1 MPSTIW
7 SRCWRGLTCRIDPKL
22 LEILRC
28 PVAVHYTDKGD
39 DPGKL
44 DLVREYWLVSADSGY
59 KYPIIDGI
67 PKMLIEEGA
76 RWKDTDIEDLPVP
89 PPNDP
94 VYAVAEEALTPEM
107 QALAAALAEKAD
119 TSREEAAAT
128 LRETAQGIRSEA
140 AAADGSLNG
149 RADAIATGLENA
161 AKVVKGEAAPVQV
174 PVETDSGVRWMLVA
188 FIFAV
193 GLVLGLLLRGGRN
206 KS

>member
-1 MPSTIW
+1 MATI
-7 SRCWRGLTCRIDPKL
+7 TQIDPKL

-107 QALAAALAEKAD
+107 QSL
-119 TSREEAAAT
+119 AAT
-128 LRETAQGIRSEA
+128 LQGRADDTRKTVAQQLKEA
-140 AAADGSLNG
+140 AQSIRQEASQANG
-149 RADAIATGLENA
+149 GGAINTRADAIATGLDNA
-161 AKVVKGEAAPVQV
+161 ADVVNGNPPATPV
-174 PVETDSGVRWMLVA
+174 PTPAKSGTNWTLVA
-188 FIFAV
+188 FLFV
-193 GLVLGLLLRGGRN
+193 LGLVVGLLLRRGGRTQGE
-206 KS
+206 